1 METET
6 GKHQET
12 KKDRKMPTPQER
24 NLVRPIAYNQMI
36 DALVKKKKAEFY
48 KVGFK
53 HFLVLMKYNRYL

>member
-36 DALVKKKKAEFY
+36 DALVKKKKRLSFT
-48 KVGFK
+48 KWVSNII
-53 HFLVLMKYNRYL
+53 FLYL

>member
-36 DALVKKKKAEFY
+36 DALVKKKKRLSFT
-48 KVGFK
+48 KWVSNI
-53 HFLVLMKYNRYL
+53 FLYL

>member
-36 DALVKKKKAEFY
+36 DALVKKKRLSFTKW
-48 KVGFK
+48 VSNI
-53 HFLVLMKYNRYL
+53 FLYL

>member
-12 KKDRKMPTPQER
+12 KKDRKMPMPQER

-36 DALVKKKKAEFY
+36 DALVKKKKRLSFT
-48 KVGFK
+48 KWVSNI
-53 HFLVLMKYNRYL
+53 FLYL

>member
-36 DALVKKKKAEFY
+36 DALVKKKK
-48 KVGFK
+48 G
-53 HFLVLMKYNRYL
+53 